1 MKVQEIIYAKKS
13 NLYVLINDSLPKEAR
28 VLRQKKKKTAT
39 VKQQQQQNL
48 LILQIQQ
55 FIVQVNYEM

>member
-39 VKQQQQQNL
+39 VKQQQQNL

-55 FIVQVNYEM
+55 FRVQVNYEM